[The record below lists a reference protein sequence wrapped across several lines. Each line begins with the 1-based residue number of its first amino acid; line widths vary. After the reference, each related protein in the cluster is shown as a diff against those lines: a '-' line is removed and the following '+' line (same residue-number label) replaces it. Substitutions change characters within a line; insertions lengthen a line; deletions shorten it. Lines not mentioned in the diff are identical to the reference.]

1 MENSLADLG
10 SSLISGGMSDRPR
23 KRMRKGTR
31 SCTEC
36 RRRKIRC
43 IFPPSSSVCSHCSTR
58 GSTCIDQ
65 NEGVD
70 TTENVSPT
78 KPQTSTPSSTS
89 RRRPRVQSLPRAS
102 SRQGDLTARHALVSD
117 EETSD
122 IETPSDHPPPLIAV
136 FDDTQIDAPMPSS
149 RCSRLTQV
157 VAHKAKI
164 CGTIRSALPSY
175 DEITATLAKNGSWWD
190 SFRQKTRAISQSEP
204 LEPLLSFAAHAYTS
218 TSPAE
223 LAILAV
229 AYARSLGQ
237 GHKIFTLVDTL
248 IIGDFALAA
257 TLDGMECLVLL
268 AKTYTDLGQPRRAW
282 FTWRKG
288 LAIAQMMGMHRLSPA
303 GPAMRQRIWWAIYH
317 GDRFTSLLLGLPHGF
332 NDALIDTSGPK
343 DVDQT
348 SSEVWVPIFIHKCAV
363 TAGEV
368 INYLISPGKPSFAK
382 AMSLDEEMDAIYHLV
397 PQNWWDIPEKLPSSR
412 IELNN
417 LVDRLL
423 IHFFFFHIRM
433 YIHLPFLKHSSSSVS
448 REVSRL
454 ACTDAARQ
462 LVKCFLVLHAKVDG
476 VSLFDC
482 KTSDFVAFT
491 AAVVLLIGNPVSSDR
506 FRPEDLQLVADSQRI
521 FQASEE
527 EGCKM
532 ASQCRRALALLSSPP
547 QHGGSTQEIPIPYF
561 GRIVRRV
568 PEQSSRVGDERAASA
583 YPQLTPST
591 TGASSFDA
599 HSTWGS
605 AYSLDYMGFTPGLAI
620 DEMWGFGGI
629 PENDAMSPFGL
640 DVGMMDIDQDWSLFL
655 PSTNA

>member
-1 MENSLADLG
+1 MEDSLADLG
-10 SSLISGGMSDRPR
+10 ISLISGGMSDRPR

-43 IFPPSSSVCSHCSTR
+43 IFPPSSAVCSHCSTR

-70 TTENVSPT
+70 TTENAEPT
-78 KPQTSTPSSTS
+78 RPRTSTPSSMS
-89 RRRPRVQSLPRAS
+89 RRRPRVQSLPRVS
-102 SRQGDLTARHALVSD
+102 SRQGELTARHTLVSD

-122 IETPSDHPPPLIAV
+122 IETPSDHPPPLVAV
-136 FDDTQIDAPMPSS
+136 LDDTHAA
-149 RCSRLTQV
+149 
-157 VAHKAKI
+157 AHKAKI
-164 CGTIRSALPSY
+164 CGTLRSALPSY
-175 DEITATLAKNGSWWD
+175 DEITATLSKNGSWWD
-190 SFRQKTRAISQSEP
+190 SFRQKTRAISQNEP

-248 IIGDFALAA
+248 IIGDFVLAA

-268 AKTYTDLGQPRRAW
+268 AKTYTDIGQPRRAW

-288 LAIAQMMGMHRLSPA
+288 LAIAQMMGMHHLSATAPA
-303 GPAMRQRIWWAIYH
+303 IRQRIWWAIYH

-332 NDALIDTSGPK
+332 NDALLDTSEPK
-343 DVDQT
+343 DVDL
-348 SSEVWVPIFIHKCAV
+348 SSPEVWLPIFIHRCAV

-382 AMSLDEEMDAIYHLV
+382 AMSLDEEMDSIYNSV
-397 PQNWWDIPEKLPSSR
+397 PSSWWDIPDKLPSSR

-433 YIHLPFLKHSSSSVS
+433 YIHLPFLKHSASSASQ
-448 REVSRL
+448 EVSRL

-462 LVKCFLVLHAKVDG
+462 LVKCFLVLHAEVDG

-491 AAVVLLIGNPVSSDR
+491 AAVVLLIGNSISSDR
-506 FRPEDLQLVADSQRI
+506 SRPEDLQLATDAERI

-532 ASQCRRALALLSSPP
+532 ASQCQKALALLSSPP

-561 GRIVRRV
+561 GRVVRRV
-568 PEQSSRVGDERAASA
+568 PVQSSRAGDERPASA
-583 YPQLTPST
+583 YHQLTPST
-591 TGASSFDA
+591 TEPSSSDA

-605 AYSLDYMGFTPGLAI
+605 AYSLDYMGFTPALAM
-620 DEMWGFGGI
+620 DEMWGFGGNS
-629 PENDAMSPFGL
+629 EEMSPFGL
-640 DVGMMDIDQDWSLFL
+640 DVGMLDIDQDWNLFL

>member
-1 MENSLADLG
+1 MEDSLADLG
-10 SSLISGGMSDRPR
+10 ISLISGDMSDRPK

-43 IFPPSSSVCSHCSTR
+43 IFLPGSSVCSHCSTR

-70 TTENVSPT
+70 STENAEPT
-78 KPQTSTPSSTS
+78 RPRTSTPSSAS
-89 RRRPRVQSLPRAS
+89 RRRPRVQSLPRIS
-102 SRQGDLTARHALVSD
+102 SRQGDLTARHTIVSD

-122 IETPSDHPPPLIAV
+122 IEAPSDHPPPLVAV
-136 FDDTQIDAPMPSS
+136 LDDAHDNTSMVFRGI
-149 RCSRLTQV
+149 RLNQAA
-157 VAHKAKI
+157 AHKAKI
-164 CGTIRSALPSY
+164 CGSLRSVLPSY
-175 DEITATLAKNGSWWD
+175 DQITATLARNGSWWD
-190 SFRQKTRAISQSEP
+190 SFRQKTRAISQSQP

-257 TLDGMECLVLL
+257 TLDGMECLILL
-268 AKTYTDLGQPRRAW
+268 AKTYTDIGQPRRAW

-288 LAIAQMMGMHRLSPA
+288 LAIAQMMGMHRLNPA
-303 GPAMRQRIWWAIYH
+303 APAIRQRIWWAIYH

-332 NDALIDTSGPK
+332 NDALLDTSEPK
-343 DVDQT
+343 DVD
-348 SSEVWVPIFIHKCAV
+348 SSSPEVWIPIFIHKCAV

-382 AMSLDEEMDAIYHLV
+382 AMSLDEDMDNIYNSV
-397 PQNWWDIPEKLPSSR
+397 PSSWWDIPDKLPSSR
-412 IELNN
+412 TELNN

-433 YIHLPFLKHSSSSVS
+433 YIHLPFLKNSSSSAS
-448 REVSRL
+448 QEVVRL
-454 ACTDAARQ
+454 ACTGTARQ
-462 LVKCFLVLHAKVDG
+462 LVKCFLVLHTEVDG
-476 VSLFDC
+476 ASLFDC

-491 AAVVLLIGNPVSSDR
+491 AAVVLLIGNSISDGSS
-506 FRPEDLQLVADSQRI
+506 RPQDLQLVADAERI

-532 ASQCRRALALLSSPP
+532 AGQCRRALVLLSSPP
-547 QHGGSTQEIPIPYF
+547 QNGSSTQEILIPYF
-561 GRIVRRV
+561 GRVVRSV
-568 PEQSSRVGDERAASA
+568 QTQSPDDRPVSG
-583 YPQLTPST
+583 YPQLALST
-591 TGASSFDA
+591 TEASSSGA
-599 HSTWGS
+599 QSTWGS
-605 AYSLDYMGFTPGLAI
+605 AYSLDYMGFTPALAMN
-620 DEMWGFGGI
+620 EMWEFGRTS
-629 PENDAMSPFGL
+629 EDDTMSPFGL
-640 DVGMMDIDQDWSLFL
+640 DVGMLDIDQDWNLFL
-655 PSTNA
+655 P